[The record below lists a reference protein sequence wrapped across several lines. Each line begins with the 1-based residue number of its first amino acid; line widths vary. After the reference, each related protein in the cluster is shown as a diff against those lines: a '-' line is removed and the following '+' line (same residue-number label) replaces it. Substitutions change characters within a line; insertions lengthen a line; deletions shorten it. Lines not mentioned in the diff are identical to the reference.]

1 MGTMVGYGCGWPF
14 IPSGRME
21 EKGGG
26 PWKFIPATTRDSTQ
40 PYLEEHPTW
49 CSWPSVSGLAP
60 EAAPEQGPSDGTV
73 FTVALGKPCWALRT
87 SWGEMWVKTAKTC
100 YGTWVPF
107 FFFFPLWALKAC
119 SFGLLLFSLQLWHG
133 LRSGRSPGK
142 AGSPFSGFR
151 CLHASATVACN
162 GSSAV
167 HWRIQF
173 GFLLFQLV
181 CSSPVRRGEGTRKD
195 RISFASASHQG
206 MVNSFMTC

>member
-107 FFFFPLWALKAC
+107 FFFFLCELSKHAHLGSC
-119 SFGLLLFSLQLWHG
+119 FSLCNYDMDWGVEG
-133 LRSGRSPGK
+133 LREKQGLRFQ
-142 AGSPFSGFR
+142 GSVAFMPAPPWLVMVLLRCTEESSLVFCCFSW
-151 CLHASATVACN
+151 CVPA
-162 GSSAV
+162 
-167 HWRIQF
+167 Q
-173 GFLLFQLV
+173 
-181 CSSPVRRGEGTRKD
+181 
-195 RISFASASHQG
+195 
-206 MVNSFMTC
+206 